1 VEDGLESLTNG
12 SDITTAPAET
22 SFVTSTQA
30 SEITVTAFST
40 ITESASCDASSTTS
54 TTDNGLPPI
63 YAGPTTTT
71 TTTTSPAVSACAT
84 PAGQFLIQLDNTNLY
99 LTGENGGPAPN
110 GNRDQRVFTTSDY
123 TNAISFSAAT
133 DGNGQTTLVSA
144 GGTTLFSDQDSLVGS
159 GDGPIYWDSYTVFS
173 DGDYFPVQF
182 CLQPD
187 NSFVVQN
194 RLGTDDTADDANVV
208 QICPDGALYLQT
220 PSNASASNCNTVNLR
235 LAQIP
240 PGYPDPA
247 SSTTIT
253 FDTLPSITTTTSDT
267 LSSSATTMPSPSVSS
282 NRFRMR
288 LASNS
293 NYLTS
298 TQGTAV
304 PASDETVFYQTSD
317 PAKAMTFEQMPGQ
330 PGQVMVLNSANQPL
344 YPNQNAPA
352 GNGAIYADTVAP
364 YDSNFFILFDGSRVY
379 YNSVLF
385 FVQPDN
391 TITAQNLGSK
401 PADSSDDASTVVLCS
416 DGAPL
421 DETFVEM
428 YAPINSA
435 SMPAG
440 CVIQT
445 LVAEFV
451 PNSVPTVTTTSATPP
466 ATTTTTS

>member
-1 VEDGLESLTNG
+1 VPYICKHLR
-12 SDITTAPAET
+12 
-22 SFVTSTQA
+22 
-30 SEITVTAFST
+30 
-40 ITESASCDASSTTS
+40 
-54 TTDNGLPPI
+54 
-63 YAGPTTTT
+63 
-71 TTTTSPAVSACAT
+71 T
-84 PAGQFLIQLDNTNLY
+84 P
-99 LTGENGGPAPN
+99 
-110 GNRDQRVFTTSDY
+110 
-123 TNAISFSAAT
+123 
-133 DGNGQTTLVSA
+133 
-144 GGTTLFSDQDSLVGS
+144 
-159 GDGPIYWDSYTVFS
+159 
-173 DGDYFPVQF
+173 
-182 CLQPD
+182 
-187 NSFVVQN
+187 
-194 RLGTDDTADDANVV
+194 
-208 QICPDGALYLQT
+208 
-220 PSNASASNCNTVNLR
+220 R